1 MGKYKETPRYNVVSM
16 RISDF
21 ERQELET
28 IASFH
33 ALNISQMMRVVME
46 QFTAK
51 AEAVSVWSER
61 LRGD

>member
-1 MGKYKETPRYNVVSM
+1 M
-16 RISDF
+16 RVSDF
-21 ERQELET
+21 ERQELEA

-33 ALNISQMMRVVME
+33 ALNISQMMREVME

-51 AEAVSVWSER
+51 ADAVSAWAER